1 MTGCCE
7 YISSSKRGLT
17 KEIEILVPWGII
29 AGKVLGDSTN
39 PPVLCIHGWLDNCN
53 TFDNLIPM
61 LPKDNFFVFID
72 LPGHG
77 LSSHLPP
84 GMFYSKDHYVFV
96 VDQIANYFSWATF
109 NLLGH
114 SLGGIIS
121 VFYAGTFPEKV
132 DKTICLDGVVYVNEY
147 IDGLDKP
154 DVQWLKGRIQYYNTL
169 NKKKPKKTTYDKLRQ
184 RLLDRNFGLKSVEI
198 ADALL
203 ERGCK
208 KMEDGYVFRHDIRQ
222 STNSFIDVSYNTGLQ
237 FVSNIK
243 AESLV
248 IHGHDGVMQRSVPKE
263 LRSFVSSS
271 LEQSF
276 RHSEFYQGVVVQ
288 GGHYLHLDA
297 PERIIS
303 LLTSFLNRPIRS
315 GLRLELPIS
324 KL

>member
-1 MTGCCE
+1 MTTIIALRISLALEIVKIIHIEGRTSCVFDLSRKKFRSTLTSFFKYHRGLKWRKIFLNSDLPTMTGCCE

-53 TFDNLIPM
+53 TFDNLIPL
-61 LPKDNFFVFID
+61 LPKENFFVFID

-84 GMFYSKDHYVFV
+84 GMFYSRDHYVFV

-114 SLGGIIS
+114 SL
-121 VFYAGTFPEKV
+121 EKV

-203 ERGCK
+203 ERGSK
-208 KMEDGYVFRHDIRQ
+208 KMEDG
-222 STNSFIDVSYNTGLQ
+222 N
-237 FVSNIK
+237 
-243 AESLV
+243 
-248 IHGHDGVMQRSVPKE
+248 GHDGVMQRSVPKE

-276 RHSEFYQGVVVQ
+276 RQSEVSDMLKV
-288 GGHYLHLDA
+288 
-297 PERIIS
+297 IS
-303 LLTSFLNRPIRS
+303 
-315 GLRLELPIS
+315 
-324 KL
+324 